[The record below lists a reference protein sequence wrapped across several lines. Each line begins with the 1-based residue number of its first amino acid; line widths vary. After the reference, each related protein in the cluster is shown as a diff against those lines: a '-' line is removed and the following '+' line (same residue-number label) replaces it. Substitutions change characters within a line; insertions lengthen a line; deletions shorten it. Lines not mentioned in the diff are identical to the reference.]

1 MKRNTEGNL
10 RGVTKIRGDL
20 CLQFNCAASQQREL
34 TPPDTWSCPIWD
46 LHLF

>member
-1 MKRNTEGNL
+1 MTSYNYKPTQ
-10 RGVTKIRGDL
+10 IREMSISVM
-20 CLQFNCAASQQREL
+20 ASQQRTL